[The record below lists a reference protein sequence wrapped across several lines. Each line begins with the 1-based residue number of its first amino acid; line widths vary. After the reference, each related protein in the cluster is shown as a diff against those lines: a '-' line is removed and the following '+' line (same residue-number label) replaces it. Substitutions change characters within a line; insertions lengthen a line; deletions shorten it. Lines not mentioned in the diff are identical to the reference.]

1 MEYQVFI
8 CDDDQEQI
16 DLTNKILGGAEIILS
31 DDENI
36 NFNVNSATNYQ
47 DAIQFIKQHTFD
59 GGIYFLDVELGK
71 NVNDENGFDIA
82 ELIKSRDERAQII
95 FVTSHADLSI
105 ITYQRRLG
113 PVDYIV
119 KTDDEEEFK
128 KRVVK
133 TIEVAIYQISKF
145 NYMKKMTFSYKI
157 GHLEKNINIDKV
169 MYIKTTPT
177 PHKLLLIKDSGQ
189 SQFMGSINEYDE
201 KNPLLEKISQ
211 SCLVNPKNIVLIDFK
226 NRLVTFKNGDLME
239 FSRPMIKKMKQ
250 LFEHFNY
257 EIARLNPDDVAEES
271 EWRY

>member
-16 DLTNKILGGAEIILS
+16 NLTREILGGAEIILS

-36 NFNVNSATNYQ
+36 YFNIHSATNYQ
-47 DAIQFIKQHTFD
+47 DAIKFIKNNSFD

-71 NVNDENGFDIA
+71 NANDENGFDIA
-82 ELIKSRDERAQII
+82 ELIKDKDERAQII

-119 KTDDEEEFK
+119 KTDNFDEFK

-145 NYMKKMTFSYKI
+145 NEIKAMTFSYKV
-157 GHLEKNINIDKV
+157 GHRIVNVNIDDV
-169 MYIKTTPT
+169 MYIITTDV
-177 PHKLLLIKDSGQ
+177 PHKLLLVLANGEA
-189 SQFMGSINEYDE
+189 QFLGSINEYDE
-201 KNPLLEKISQ
+201 NNPMLEKISQ
-211 SCLVNPKNIVLIDFK
+211 SCLANPKSIISIDLK
-226 NRLVTFKNGDLME
+226 TRLVTFKNGDVE
-239 FSRPMIKKMKQ
+239 DFSRPMMKKMRQ
-250 LFEHFNY
+250 LLKTFNY
-257 EIARLNPDDVAEES
+257 KIERITEKRNSRIFD
-271 EWRY
+271 

>member
-16 DLTNKILGGAEIILS
+16 DLTSKTLGGAEVILS
-31 DDENI
+31 DDEDIRFNI
-36 NFNVNSATNYQ
+36 NSATNYQ
-47 DAIQFIKQHTFD
+47 DAVRFIKEHQFD

-71 NVNDENGFDIA
+71 DVNDENGFDIA

-105 ITYQRRLG
+105 ITYRRRLG

-119 KTDDEEEFK
+119 KTDDFDEFK

-133 TIEVAIYQISKF
+133 TMEVAIYQISKF

-169 MYIKTTPT
+169 MYITTTPT

-189 SQFMGSINEYDE
+189 SQFMGSINEYDQN
-201 KNPLLEKISQ
+201 NPLLEKISQ
-211 SCLVNPKNIVLIDFK
+211 SCLANPKNIALIDFK
-226 NRLVTFKNGDLME
+226 NRLVTFKNGDVME
-239 FSRPMIKKMKQ
+239 FSRPMKKKMKQ
-250 LFEHFNY
+250 LLDHFNY
-257 EIARLNPDDVAEES
+257 KVERLNRDDIAEES